1 MVKIRRIG
9 TDRARNSQAGL
20 TLLEVMIAGMVL
32 MVGLLVGV
40 LPMISYG
47 ISTMKTTDEE
57 TIAKQQ
63 ARETVES
70 IYGARDT
77 TELGWDSINP
87 TSVCTTSGTTTVCG
101 VFLTGPQSLY
111 GSGADGIVGTADDAA
126 SGIQT
131 VTLASGQTRTLSEF
145 TRTITIGNY
154 TNPDGT
160 ISPALRTLEVDVT
173 YPTGNG
179 QTRTYTIN
187 GLISQYK

>member
-1 MVKIRRIG
+1 
-9 TDRARNSQAGL
+9 
-20 TLLEVMIAGMVL
+20 MIAGMVL

-47 ISTMKTTDEE
+47 IATMRTTDEE

-87 TSVCTTSGTTTVCG
+87 TSACTTSGTTTVCG
-101 VFLTGPQSLY
+101 VFLTGPQPLY
-111 GSGADGIVGTADDAA
+111 GSGADGVVGTADDAA

-145 TRTITIGNY
+145 KRTITIGNY
-154 TNPDGT
+154 TMPDGT
-160 ISPALRTLEVDVT
+160 VSPAIRTLEVDVS